1 MDDAISVGNIEFME
15 KGGFK
20 MTKRGTG
27 VSFIAISAFLISIKY
42 ISAAIFGS
50 GVSSWDEE
58 LFNALLSHVG
68 NTLSN
73 FSLLSLFVGIVY
85 ILWGEYQD
93 LKLKRKTN

>member
-1 MDDAISVGNIEFME
+1 
-15 KGGFK
+15 

-27 VSFIAISAFLISIKY
+27 VSFVAISAFLISIKY

-58 LFNALLSHVG
+58 LFYAMLLYVG

-73 FSLLSLFVGIVY
+73 LSLLSLFTGVIY
-85 ILWGEYQD
+85 ILWGEYEELQ
-93 LKLKRKTN
+93 LKRKTN